1 MGRRKSGRDISG
13 VIVLDKP
20 LELTS
25 NAALQKVRRFFNAR
39 KAGHTGAL
47 DPLAT
52 GVLPLCFGEA
62 TKVSHFSLEADKTY
76 EVVAR

>member
-25 NAALQKVRRFFNAR
+25 NAALQQVRRFLMPA
-39 KAGHTGAL
+39 K
-47 DPLAT
+47 
-52 GVLPLCFGEA
+52 
-62 TKVSHFSLEADKTY
+62 
-76 EVVAR
+76 EVIRGL